1 MYTKPKRF
9 EKNELLQLDLRE
21 LFLPSSR
28 ANTPIFFFLKHRVTI
43 KYFKH
48 WLILTAKGLLQS
60 SEFHGSPIS
69 REPDIIQVSWR
80 RKGENKDHLLFHQIT
95 QISSQWSANKRLGEK
110 KSLVYAP
117 VLERWNSVNV
127 GKEKKMSF
135 CSLTIRK
142 AKFFEERQWHNLQG
156 AYVIL
161 VPKRE

>member
-1 MYTKPKRF
+1 M
-9 EKNELLQLDLRE
+9 LQLDLRE

-28 ANTPIFFFLKHRVTI
+28 ANTPIIFFLKQRVTI

-60 SEFHGSPIS
+60 SEFHRSPIS

-95 QISSQWSANKRLGEK
+95 QISSQWSANKRLGKK

-117 VLERWNSVNV
+117 ILERWNSVNV
-127 GKEKKMSF
+127 GKGKKKKKSF
-135 CSLTIRK
+135 YFLTIRK
-142 AKFFEERQWHNLQG
+142 AKFFEGRQWHNLQG
-156 AYVIL
+156 AHVVL

>member
-9 EKNELLQLDLRE
+9 EKNEFCYNWTWDSYFSPPQE
-21 LFLPSSR
+21 QIPQS
-28 ANTPIFFFLKHRVTI
+28 FFLKHRVTI

-80 RKGENKDHLLFHQIT
+80 RKGEKKDHLLFHQIT
-95 QISSQWSANKRLGEK
+95 KISSQWSANKRLGEK
-110 KSLVYAP
+110 NLLYMPQFWKGEILSMWG
-117 VLERWNSVNV
+117 R
-127 GKEKKMSF
+127 KKKKISF

-142 AKFFEERQWHNLQG
+142 AKFQWHNLQG
-156 AYVIL
+156 AYVTL